1 MLKDFG
7 AHLIT
12 WKVHPAFVV
21 VVFMAAGTA
30 EHLPQSWE
38 FSGSFD
44 SA

>member
-1 MLKDFG
+1 MLKDLG
-7 AHLIT
+7 ASLIA
-12 WKVHPAFVV
+12 WKVHPTFVV
-21 VVFMAAGTA
+21 VVVVAAGTA